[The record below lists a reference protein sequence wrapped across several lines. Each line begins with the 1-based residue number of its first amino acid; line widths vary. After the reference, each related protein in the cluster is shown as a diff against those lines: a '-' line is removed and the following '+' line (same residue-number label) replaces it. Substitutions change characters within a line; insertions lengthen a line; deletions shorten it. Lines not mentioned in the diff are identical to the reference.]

1 MCAYGV
7 SEWNCALFTGGSTN
21 GHCKWQV
28 PVSTWVNPNMTEDWD
43 KGIIITT
50 TLTLIFVWIEK
61 TRYDMLLSELQRC
74 FAYLKS
80 GIDLLI

>member
-1 MCAYGV
+1 MIVFLYPAESVCAYGV

-43 KGIIITT
+43 KGSINNHN
-50 TLTLIFVWIEK
+50 F
-61 TRYDMLLSELQRC
+61 D
-74 FAYLKS
+74 
-80 GIDLLI
+80 IDFCVD